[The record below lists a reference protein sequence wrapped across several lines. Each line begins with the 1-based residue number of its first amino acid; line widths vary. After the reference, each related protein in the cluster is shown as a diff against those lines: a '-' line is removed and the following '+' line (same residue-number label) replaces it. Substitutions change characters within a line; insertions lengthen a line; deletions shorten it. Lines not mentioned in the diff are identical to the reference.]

1 MIAITIYISIEQY
14 ICFAA
19 KFYHYHYHYYFSID
33 K

>member
-1 MIAITIYISIEQY
+1 MIAITIYISIEQN

-19 KFYHYHYHYYFSID
+19 KFYHYYYDFSID